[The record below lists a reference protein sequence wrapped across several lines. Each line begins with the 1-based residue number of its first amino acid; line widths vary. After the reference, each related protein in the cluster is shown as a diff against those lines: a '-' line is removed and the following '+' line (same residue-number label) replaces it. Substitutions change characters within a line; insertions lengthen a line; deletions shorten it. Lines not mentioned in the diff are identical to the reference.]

1 VIQLKKISKE
11 ELLIGAAVFVVVY
24 YLVSRSKKEDKKE
37 QVSKKPSRMV
47 IDDSSIKRRDFPA
60 DLEEQFKKVAGSS
73 YQTFLNDLKAIG
85 LDKEIAIRQ
94 IFVESNF
101 NPKATSPRGAK
112 GLTQFIPSTWSSYS
126 TGDPYNVSDSLK
138 AYPKLMKD
146 LISKYPNRID
156 LALASYNSGPYYQ
169 YPKKSGNYLYP
180 QALKEN
186 TPFLEL
192 KSKLPAETYKYV
204 TSILRP

>member
-1 VIQLKKISKE
+1 MNLLKKISKE
-11 ELLIGAAVFVVVY
+11 ELLIGTAVFVVVY
-24 YLVSRSKKEDKKE
+24 YLFSRKKSTDKKE
-37 QVSKKPSRMV
+37 EVKEASRMV

-60 DLEEQFKKVAGSS
+60 DIEEQFKKVAGSS
-73 YQTFLNDLKAIG
+73 YQPFLDDLKAIG
-85 LDKEIAIRQ
+85 LDKTIAIRQ
-94 IFVESNF
+94 IYAESSF
-101 NPKATSPRGAK
+101 NPKATSPKGAK

-146 LISKYPNRID
+146 LMAKYPNRID